1 MFKSKD
7 ILKSF
12 NRIVKPISTDY
23 IAEELANVV
32 LKSGTIIIPL
42 SKKEIEIA
50 LQSSQ
55 TCEYYTCINPDSD
68 YKRITYSYIFDDK
81 SVYDAK
87 YLIFIIKHNGVMT
100 TLNLS
105 KIKDNIK
112 WNLPNNQI
120 LFGDYIDETAKVITI
135 TVLILR

>member
-87 YLIFIIKHNGVMT
+87 YLIFIIKHNGVLT

>member
-68 YKRITYSYIFDDK
+68 YKKITYSYIFDDK
-81 SVYDAK
+81 NVEDAK
-87 YLIFIIKHNGVMT
+87 YLIFIIKHNGVLT

-105 KIKDNIK
+105 KIKDNIR
-112 WNLPNNQI
+112 WNLSNSQI